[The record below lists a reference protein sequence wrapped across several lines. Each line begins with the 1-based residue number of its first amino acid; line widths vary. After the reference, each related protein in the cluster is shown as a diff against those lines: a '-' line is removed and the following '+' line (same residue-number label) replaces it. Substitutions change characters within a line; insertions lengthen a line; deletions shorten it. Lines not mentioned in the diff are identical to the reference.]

1 MEMWSSDRE
10 PLVAT
15 RTVHLACR
23 DLRRMHLFSEVPTA
37 SMQHTKQHVMCI
49 VYFADL
55 MRSRETGISSPP
67 RTPLKMRT
75 LDKSTVNALLALRPQ
90 MVESLLIRMCLSAK
104 LLAADVSLHF
114 GMQGTRCSAVIC
126 AWLQGCMVLA
136 APPLTTAHR
145 SLETPG

>member
-1 MEMWSSDRE
+1 MWSPDRE

-23 DLRRMHLFSEVPTA
+23 DLRRMHFFPEVPTV
-37 SMQHTKQHVMCI
+37 SMQQMKQHVMCT
-49 VYFADL
+49 VYFAAL
-55 MRSRETGISSPP
+55 MPSRETGTSSPLP

-75 LDKSTVNALLALRPQ
+75 LDKSSVNASLALRPQ
-90 MVESLLIRMCLSAK
+90 MVTSLLIRMCLSAM

-126 AWLQGCMVLA
+126 AWLQGCM
-136 APPLTTAHR
+136 APPLPTAHR
-145 SLETPG
+145 SLETRG